1 MNYSFERKAGIAL
14 IAFALLLVCTIM
26 LHPSGGSLEHLLSI
40 SRLIVITH
48 TIAIFSLPIG
58 GVGFWG
64 LSRKIGRDH
73 FGSMLALAM
82 MLLGLIAA
90 LLAAGTNGLV
100 IPIYLQHYKDAS
112 PQTISNI
119 IPILQYGFAVNHA
132 FDYVYTGAFSI
143 AILCWSTAI
152 LMTKKLPVW
161 IGWFGI
167 ALPLLTAVVFL
178 SGTAVNNVHGL
189 RIFATGIV
197 AWILLI
203 GIVLC
208 KENKIAA

>member
-14 IAFALLLVCTIM
+14 IAFALLLVCTII
-26 LHPSGGSLEHLLSI
+26 LHPSGGSLEHLLNI

-58 GVGFWG
+58 GIGFWG

-73 FGSMLALAM
+73 FGSMLAFAM

-90 LLAAGTNGLV
+90 LLAAATNGLV
-100 IPIYLQHYKDAS
+100 TPIYLQHYKDAS
-112 PQTISNI
+112 PQTISTI
-119 IPILQYGFAVNHA
+119 TPMLQYGFAVNHA
-132 FDYVYTGAFSI
+132 FDYVYTAAFSL
-143 AILCWSTAI
+143 AILCWSIAI

-161 IGWFGI
+161 LGWFGI
-167 ALPLLTAVVFL
+167 ALSLLTAVVFL

-189 RIFATGIV
+189 RIFVTGIV
-197 AWILLI
+197 FWILLT
-203 GIVLC
+203 GTVLC
-208 KENKIAA
+208 QEKLKA